1 MTHANPVELVLS
13 RLQNVKK
20 NGRGASGACPVRGCT
35 YRLSVSRGDED
46 RALVSCVGG
55 HRADDVVAA
64 LGLKLSDLFVP
75 NGREKGEGG
84 RYSPPNNTATAQHPG
99 LTLAQYA
106 AAKKLDP

>member
-1 MTHANPVELVLS
+1 MSNADPVELVLS

-20 NGRGASGACPVRGCT
+20 NGAGASGACPVPGCT
-35 YRLSVSRGDED
+35 YRVSISRGDD
-46 RALVSCVGG
+46 GRALVSCNGG

-84 RYSPPNNTATAQHPG
+84 GMPPRT
-99 LTLAQYA
+99 TLQQRNIP
-106 AAKKLDP
+106 D

>member
-1 MTHANPVELVLS
+1 VSVTDPVELVLS

-20 NGRGASGACPVRGCT
+20 NGSGNSGACPVSGCT
-35 YRLSVSRGDED
+35 YRVSVNRGDD
-46 RALVSCVGG
+46 DGRALVSCNGG

-84 RYSPPNNTATAQHPG
+84 RYAPRT
-99 LTLAQYA
+99 TLQQRNIP
-106 AAKKLDP
+106 D